1 MMNTSAVLQSNVE
14 QELRWDP
21 SVQAEQVGVT
31 VHGEVVQLNGSV
43 KSLYQK
49 WAAEDAALRVH
60 NVRSVANEITV
71 EGPFAEGCADE
82 KIAEAAITH
91 LEWNDSV
98 PDSIKVKVSAG
109 WVTLT
114 GEVASQYQKNEAER
128 ALRSLKGVKGML
140 NEITVQPKVS
150 VAVVKADISDAFKR
164 SAALDASLITVDA
177 VAGRVTLR
185 GSVRT
190 WAERSEAQR
199 TAWSAPGVTN
209 VEDLLTIGRL

>member
-1 MMNTSAVLQSNVE
+1 MMNTNADLQSNVE
-14 QELRWDP
+14 RELRWDP

-31 VHGEVVQLNGSV
+31 VHGEVVLLNGSV

-49 WAAEDAALRVH
+49 WAAEDAALRVQ
-60 NVRSVANEITV
+60 NVRSVANEIKV
-71 EGPFAEGCADE
+71 EGPFAENCADE
-82 KIAEAAITH
+82 NIAEAAITH
-91 LEWNDSV
+91 LEWNESV
-98 PDSIKVKVSAG
+98 PESVKVKVSGG

-128 ALRSLKGVKGML
+128 ALRSLRGVKGML
-140 NEITVQPKVS
+140 NEITVKPKVS

-185 GSVRT
+185 GNVRT

-209 VEDLLTIGRL
+209 VEDLLTISGL

>member
-1 MMNTSAVLQSNVE
+1 MMNTSADIQSNVE

-31 VHGEVVQLNGSV
+31 VHGEVVLLNGSV

-49 WAAEDAALRVH
+49 WAAEDAALRVQ

-71 EGPFAEGCADE
+71 DGPFSESCADE
-82 KIAEAAITH
+82 KIAAAAITH
-91 LEWNDSV
+91 LEWNYSV
-98 PDSIKVKVSAG
+98 PEAIKVKVSAG
-109 WVTLT
+109 WLTLT
-114 GEVASQYQKNEAER
+114 GEVESQYQKNEAER

-140 NEITVQPKVS
+140 NEITIKPKVS

-185 GSVRT
+185 GNVRT

-209 VEDLLTIGRL
+209 VEDLLTIGSL